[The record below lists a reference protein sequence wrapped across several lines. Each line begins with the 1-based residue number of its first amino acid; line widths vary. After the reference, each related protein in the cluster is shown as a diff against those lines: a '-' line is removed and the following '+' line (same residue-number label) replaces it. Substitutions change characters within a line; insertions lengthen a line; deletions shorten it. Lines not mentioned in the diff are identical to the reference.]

1 MEPERLRRKG
11 FVKQMSFK
19 SGVTS
24 EKAEGVIVGDSKA
37 LRTMRRWWLWWGDA
51 CKIISHQFIYST
63 KQYKYSDREIITV
76 SRVRSGQ

>member
-37 LRTMRRWWLWWGDA
+37 LRTMRRW
-51 CKIISHQFIYST
+51 
-63 KQYKYSDREIITV
+63 
-76 SRVRSGQ
+76 